1 MAKKREWLIA
11 LRKERKMTRAQL
23 AESAG
28 ISVSYVD
35 ALERGQRIGPV
46 HTVKKLAAVLGFT
59 LERFYEEQ
67 EGI

>member
-1 MAKKREWLIA
+1 
-11 LRKERKMTRAQL
+11 MTRAQL